1 MYNSDFS
8 KARGMVFNKS
18 AEQATH
24 EGVYQLMKD
33 LGVDIAIVKTGSKA
47 NSRHKEAQV
56 EYDPKQDK
64 YVMSKDP

>member
-1 MYNSDFS
+1 
-8 KARGMVFNKS
+8 MVFNKS

-47 NSRHKEAQV
+47 NSRHKAQV
-56 EYDPKQDK
+56 EYDLNKINMLLKMQENCLMFNLVILK
-64 YVMSKDP
+64 